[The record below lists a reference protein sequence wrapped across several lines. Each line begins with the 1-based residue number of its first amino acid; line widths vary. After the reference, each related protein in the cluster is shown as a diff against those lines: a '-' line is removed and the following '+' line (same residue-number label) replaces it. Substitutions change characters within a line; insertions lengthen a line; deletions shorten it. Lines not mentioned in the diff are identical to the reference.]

1 MGADLDPA
9 DRDPA
14 DMTGTVTW
22 RDLWA
27 ETASL
32 VGDRTVARWLCEE
45 ASGTERDEFVAEL
58 DEPATERGVHHLDS
72 MVARVRA
79 GEPVQYVLGHWAFRH
94 LDLMVD
100 RRVLIPRPETELLVD
115 HAIGAM
121 AGRPLPLVA
130 ADLGTG
136 SGALGLALASEL
148 WHDGFEV
155 WLADV
160 SPDALAVAR
169 ANLSGIGRAAT
180 SVRVGEGSWF
190 DALPDAVRG
199 RLDVVVSNPPYIAVD
214 DGDVEPI
221 VRDWEPGMALFA
233 GADGLDHVRVIV
245 GEAPDWLAPDGV
257 LLLEIGAGQG
267 AAVAALAVGAG
278 LIDVRVL
285 PDLTGRDRFVQA
297 KRAAT

>member
-1 MGADLDPA
+1 MDPA
-9 DRDPA
+9 DTDPA

-27 ETASL
+27 EAASL
-32 VGDRTVARWLCEE
+32 VGDRAVARWLCEE

-115 HAIGAM
+115 HAIAAM
-121 AGRPLPLVA
+121 AGRPRPLVA

-180 SVRVGEGSWF
+180 CVRVGEGSWF
-190 DALPDAVRG
+190 DALPDAMRG

-214 DGDVEPI
+214 DADVEPV
-221 VRDWEPGMALFA
+221 VRDWEPGLALFA

-245 GEAPDWLAPDGV
+245 GEAPAWLAPDGV

-267 AAVAALAVGAG
+267 AAVAALAVAAG
-278 LIDVRVL
+278 LTDVQVL

>member
-1 MGADLDPA
+1 MN
-9 DRDPA
+9 
-14 DMTGTVTW
+14 GTVTW

-79 GEPVQYVLGHWAFRH
+79 GEPVQYVLGHWAFRR

-115 HAIGAM
+115 HAIAAM
-121 AGRPLPLVA
+121 AGRPRPLVA

-155 WLADV
+155 WLADA

-180 SVRVGEGSWF
+180 GVRVGEGSWF
-190 DALPDAVRG
+190 DALPEAVRG
-199 RLDVVVSNPPYIAVD
+199 RLDVVVSNPPYIAV
-214 DGDVEPI
+214 
-221 VRDWEPGMALFA
+221 A

-245 GEAPDWLAPDGV
+245 GEAPGWLAPGGV

-267 AAVAALAVGAG
+267 AAVAELAVDAG
-278 LIDVRVL
+278 LADVRVL